1 MGENK
6 NNNIVLLKC
15 VSQNYEWGK
24 YGSNSTVAKLLKG
37 YAKECSD
44 IIKETTPYAELWM
57 GDHVSAP
64 SKVEYKN
71 KELKLRE
78 YIDTVQNEIN
88 EKSSQPSSIRGEIV
102 EKRFGNDFPF
112 LFKVLSI
119 RTALSIQAHP
129 DSQLAQLLF
138 KKYPNIY
145 KDPYHKPE
153 IAIATTPFEA
163 LCSFRPLSEIQS
175 FIDTIPEFK
184 NCLPNNLIKLDDCKE
199 YLKSIVTSLLKADV
213 LLISNNLKELNN
225 RLNEKREE
233 ERDELDRLVLK
244 LYSQYPGDVGVFF
257 AYILNYIVLK
267 PGEALFLGAG
277 EPHAYISGDC
287 VECMAPSDNVVRAGL
302 TPKLKDVDTLGDML
316 TYRTGRPD
324 LVVPQQRSDL
334 SLNNY
339 HCYQPPVDE
348 FQVEYYHLDDGCK
361 NINVYSSK
369 GPSIVLVYSGN
380 LSIDNKSNQSNNSS
394 LNHLHTGSILFVPA
408 NTEYQFI
415 LSADSP
421 TVSIYVASVSNRI
434 FNKNNL

>member
-1 MGENK
+1 ME

-44 IIKETTPYAELWM
+44 IIKETIPYAELWM

-78 YIDTVQNEIN
+78 YIDTVQKEIN
-88 EKSSQPSSIRGEIV
+88 EKSIQSSSSSSSSSIRGEIV

-129 DSQLAQLLF
+129 DSQLAQVLF

-184 NCLPNNLIKLDDCKE
+184 NSLPNNYDCKE
-199 YLKSIVTSLLKADV
+199 YLKSIVTSLLKADA
-213 LLISNNLKELNN
+213 LLISSNLKELNN
-225 RLNEKREE
+225 RLNEKRDEE
-233 ERDELDRLVLK
+233 KDELDRLVLK

-257 AYILNYIVLK
+257 AYILNYILLK

-339 HCYQPPVDE
+339 RCYQPPVDE
-348 FQVEYYHLDDGCK
+348 FQVEYYHLDDNCK
-361 NINVYSSK
+361 NISVYSSK
-369 GPSIVLVYSGN
+369 GPSIVLIYSGN
-380 LSIDNKSNQSNNSS
+380 LSIENISNNST
-394 LNHLHTGSILFVPA
+394 LNNLHTGSILFVPA
-408 NTEYQFI
+408 NTDYKFI
-415 LSADSP
+415 QSDSTTP
-421 TVSIYVASVSNRI
+421 VSIYVASVSNRI

>member
-1 MGENK
+1 ME
-6 NNNIVLLKC
+6 NNNIIVLLKC

-44 IIKETTPYAELWM
+44 IIKETIPYAELWM

-78 YIDTVQNEIN
+78 YIDTVQKEIN
-88 EKSSQPSSIRGEIV
+88 EKSSSSPSSSSSIRGEIV

-129 DSQLAQLLF
+129 DSQLAQVLF

-184 NCLPNNLIKLDDCKE
+184 NSLPNNLIKLDDCKE
-199 YLKSIVTSLLKADV
+199 YLKSIVTSLLKADGS
-213 LLISNNLKELNN
+213 LISNNLKELNN
-225 RLNEKREE
+225 RLNEKGEE

-334 SLNNY
+334 SLTNY
-339 HCYQPPVDE
+339 RCYQPPVDE
-348 FQVEYYHLDDGCK
+348 FQVEYYHLDNCCK

-380 LSIDNKSNQSNNSS
+380 LSIENKSNQSTLNN
-394 LNHLHTGSILFVPA
+394 LHTGSILFVPA
-408 NTEYQFI
+408 NTDYQFI
-415 LSADSP
+415 QSDSSIP
-421 TVSIYVASVSNRI
+421 VSIYVASVSNRI